1 MRLVPRADAGR
12 IDGVINGVLRAR
24 VTAPP
29 VDGAAND
36 ALIRLVAAALG
47 VPTGRVRL
55 VAGAASR
62 SKVLEIDGIA
72 PDALR
77 GRWPGLDV

>member
-1 MRLVPRADAGR
+1 M
-12 IDGVINGVLRAR
+12 IDGALRAR

-36 ALIRLVAAALG
+36 ALIRLVAAELG
-47 VPTGRVRL
+47 VSKWRVRL
-55 VAGAASR
+55 VAGASNR
-62 SKVLEIDGIA
+62 TKLLEVDGVG

-77 GRWPGLDV
+77 ARWPDVDV

>member
-1 MRLVPRADAGR
+1 
-12 IDGVINGVLRAR
+12 VIGGALRAR

-36 ALIRLVAAALG
+36 AVIRLVAGELG
-47 VPTGRVRL
+47 VSKGRVRL
-55 VAGAASR
+55 VAGVANR
-62 SKVLEIDGIA
+62 SKVLEIEGVA

-77 GRWPGLDV
+77 ARWPGLDV